1 MTLPFAGQQ
10 LNSNQ
15 SVNLLY
21 SKDVKSDELS
31 GHSTFPSEC
40 TNILQRSMGSVIYS
54 QPAIDVKRD
63 FKLLSSTSLIPQ
75 KFESERQLTMT
86 PLIFQ
91 MQQSSQTTFASS
103 QNDSNYFLV
112 QSGTQKLKT
121 TLPQTLPSDENKPI
135 DVPLESSLVQ
145 NRCLIQKQLI
155 LLLHANKCQKGRDGF
170 QSAGSFCNIPQCQTM
185 KDVLKHLADCKEDNC
200 TFSYCASSRQIIKH
214 WKQCSNNQCAVCQPL
229 KLACEKK
236 NASLLSKNLTTASTL
251 PPRSSFVRLGD
262 SAGLPTNTY
271 SLGINLRSTAVG
283 TSSQCLENVG
293 KDVNLNI
300 FPSDKNDWH
309 QSFGKE
315 MRDSVVYKLMKCLYP
330 SCGSLSLNELTNI
343 ILSIKK
349 LESGVFEKASSKEEY
364 YNILSAKIQAI
375 KIDSDKQQRETSK
388 IFLQKSNC
396 HKKKIIFIFFK
407 DFFNYCFEILLK
419 VLTASVKICT

>member
-1 MTLPFAGQQ
+1 M
-10 LNSNQ
+10 
-15 SVNLLY
+15 
-21 SKDVKSDELS
+21 D
-31 GHSTFPSEC
+31 C
-40 TNILQRSMGSVIYS
+40 VIYTR
-54 QPAIDVKRD
+54 PATDIQRD
-63 FKLLSSTSLIPQ
+63 FKLPSSTSLIPQ
-75 KFESERQLTMT
+75 KFEPEGQPIMT

-91 MQQSSQTTFASS
+91 MQQSSQATFSS
-103 QNDSNYFLV
+103 LQNDSNYFLV
-112 QSGTQKLKT
+112 QSGSQKSKT
-121 TLPQTLPSDENKPI
+121 TLPRALPSDENKPV
-135 DVPLESSLVQ
+135 DVPLESSLIQ

-236 NASLLSKNLTTASTL
+236 NASLLSKNLTTASSL
-251 PPRSSFVRLGD
+251 PPRSSFVQLGN
-262 SAGLPTNTY
+262 SASLPTNTY

-283 TSSQCLENVG
+283 TSNQCPENAGQEV
-293 KDVNLNI
+293 KLNI
-300 FPSDKNDWH
+300 FPSDKSDWH
-309 QSFGKE
+309 QSFRKE

-343 ILSIKK
+343 ILCIKK

-375 KIDSDKQQRETSK
+375 KNDSEKQQRETSN
-388 IFLQKSNC
+388 ITFLQKSNF
-396 HKKKIIFIFFK
+396 HQIFK
-407 DFFNYCFEILLK
+407 DLFHYCFKILF
-419 VLTASVKICT
+419 